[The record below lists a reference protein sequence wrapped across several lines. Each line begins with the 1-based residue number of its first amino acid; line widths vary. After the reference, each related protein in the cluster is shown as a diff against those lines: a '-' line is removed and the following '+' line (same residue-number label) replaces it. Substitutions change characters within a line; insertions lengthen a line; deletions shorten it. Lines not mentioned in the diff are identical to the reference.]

1 LKIYYKFRKVV
12 LDVDCQTQGRS
23 KLMIELSA
31 SEKSVILS
39 NEKNSRELALF
50 SCVLHT
56 FSTKFLCGVNVMSKL
71 SKLNNGGEGMISMYL
86 SILIMEMNICSRRTK
101 NV

>member
-1 LKIYYKFRKVV
+1 
-12 LDVDCQTQGRS
+12 VDCQTQGRS

-71 SKLNNGGEGMISMYL
+71 SKLNNGGKGMIRNDLNVFINTNNGNEYL
-86 SILIMEMNICSRRTK
+86 
-101 NV
+101 